1 MNTATTIES
10 ALPLWS
16 EEPSTRP
23 DRKRI
28 RARIGGLHCSLC
40 TGTIEKALGRHPG
53 VDSVAVSLTHEQAL
67 VEYDPTV
74 VRPQELLQTLR
85 DIGYTI
91 SDPGKVRPYEEEERD
106 LVREGKRF
114 LTAIAFSS
122 IAIAL
127 NADPSGGWSIVL
139 PASVLASMV
148 ALLYLVLRRSHGLWV
163 AIGSAAGLCAG
174 AVVMLLL
181 QRQEFFPEIAPFIVG
196 GLAVTLVFGVG
207 RHILYMAIQAL
218 RRKILNQHVLL
229 EVGAFA
235 GLAGG
240 LIGIIFQPA
249 DFPTTPFFAVAV
261 MVVTYHI
268 FSEWLSLIV
277 KTRSSQA
284 VKRLLDLQPET
295 ARVVRGDTEVE
306 IPIGEVV
313 VGDRVRIRPGERIP
327 VDGEVIRGYSAVDQS
342 LVTGE
347 PMPVEKT
354 EKDRVVG
361 GSINGTGTLLIKVT
375 TVGEESFL
383 HQIIRQVEDAR
394 ALKPGLLHLVD
405 RILRIYTPTVL
416 SLAILSFLSWL
427 AGSYFFGGQVDLQ
440 RAAFAGLSVLVMGYP
455 CALGISA
462 PLSIVR
468 GAGEAAEKGI
478 LMRTGEA
485 FQGYRLATHIVFDK
499 TGTLT
504 EGRPLVREIETS
516 GSTEEELLA
525 VAGAAETSSEHPL
538 AQAIVSAAFDRGVD
552 LPEVAEFE
560 AVPGKGVIAR
570 LAESNVVVGSP
581 GFLAEQGI
589 GLEDFAARI
598 NELEEAGR
606 TVIAVAKNKQLL
618 GILALGD
625 RLRVDATE
633 TVIAMGKAGLKTILL
648 TGDNERAA
656 RRIARE
662 VGIDEVYA
670 GVKPG
675 DKADI
680 IRKLQKSGKVVMVGD
695 GINDAP
701 ALMQADIGVAMG
713 SGTDIAIE
721 SADIIILGDRMGL
734 TLTAREISHRSY
746 RKMLQN
752 ILLAFM
758 FNGIGIPLAATGL
771 IYPVWAMVAMAVSVT
786 AIFFNSLWGKP
797 SLFFDAILS
806 VGQPIQVESHQRAWV
821 SNRRY

>member
-16 EEPSTRP
+16 EEPSTRL

-40 TGTIEKALGRHPG
+40 TGTIEKAIGKHPG

-67 VEYDPTV
+67 VEYDPAV

-91 SDPGKVRPYEEEERD
+91 SDPRKVRPYEEEERD

-114 LTAIAFSS
+114 LAAIAFSL

-127 NADPSGGWSIVL
+127 NADPSGGWSILL
-139 PASVLASMV
+139 PASVFASLV

-163 AIGSAAGLCAG
+163 AIGSAAGLCAA

-181 QRQEFFPEIAPFIVG
+181 QRQEFFTEIAPLIVG

-207 RHILYMAIQAL
+207 WHILYMAIQAV

-235 GLAGG
+235 GLGGG
-240 LIGIIFQPA
+240 LIGLIFQPPG
-249 DFPTTPFFAVAV
+249 FPTTPFFAVAV

-295 ARVVRGDTEVE
+295 ARVVRGDKEVE
-306 IPIGEVV
+306 IPISEVAL
-313 VGDRVRIRPGERIP
+313 GDRVRIRPGERIP
-327 VDGEVIRGYSAVDQS
+327 VDGEVISGHSAVDQS

-347 PMPVEKT
+347 AMPVEKT
-354 EKDRVVG
+354 EGDGVVG
-361 GSINGTGTLLIKVT
+361 GSINGTLLIKAT
-375 TVGEESFL
+375 AVGEESFL
-383 HQIIRQVEDAR
+383 HQVIRQVEDAR

-416 SLAILSFLSWL
+416 SLAILSFIGWL

-440 RAAFAGLSVLVMGYP
+440 RATFAGLSVLVMGYP

-499 TGTLT
+499 TG
-504 EGRPLVREIETS
+504 
-516 GSTEEELLA
+516 
-525 VAGAAETSSEHPL
+525 
-538 AQAIVSAAFDRGVD
+538 
-552 LPEVAEFE
+552 
-560 AVPGKGVIAR
+560 
-570 LAESNVVVGSP
+570 
-581 GFLAEQGI
+581 
-589 GLEDFAARI
+589 
-598 NELEEAGR
+598 R
-606 TVIAVAKNKQLL
+606 TVIAVAEENRAL
-618 GILALGD
+618 GIIALGD
-625 RLRVDATE
+625 RLRPDAM
-633 TVIAMGKAGLKTILL
+633 I
-648 TGDNERAA
+648 
-656 RRIARE
+656 
-662 VGIDEVYA
+662 
-670 GVKPG
+670 
-675 DKADI
+675 
-680 IRKLQKSGKVVMVGD
+680 
-695 GINDAP
+695 
-701 ALMQADIGVAMG
+701 
-713 SGTDIAIE
+713 
-721 SADIIILGDRMGL
+721 
-734 TLTAREISHRSY
+734 AREISHRSY

-752 ILLAFM
+752 IVLAFM
-758 FNGIGIPLAATGL
+758 FNGIGIPVAATGL

-797 SLFFDAILS
+797 SLFLDAILS
-806 VGQPIQVESHQRAWV
+806 VGQPIQIKPGAAV
-821 SNRRY
+821 